1 MQRFF
6 KRLEQE
12 LTRLDVVI
20 INAGIVLDEY
30 IVQPEGFEETNIIQE
45 PEHKFRQTL
54 QSGFIEWN
62 YILWEV
68 RRIVCREI

>member
-30 IVQPEGFEETNIIQE
+30 IVQPEGFGETNIIQE